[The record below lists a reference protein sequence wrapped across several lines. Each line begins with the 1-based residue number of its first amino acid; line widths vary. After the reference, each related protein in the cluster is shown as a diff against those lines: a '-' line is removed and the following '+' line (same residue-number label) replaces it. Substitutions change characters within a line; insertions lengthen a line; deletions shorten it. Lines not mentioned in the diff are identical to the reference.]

1 MYTAMHC
8 AICQKNFATK
18 FTYEHH
24 IQMKHRPEEEIEDQ
38 ESDNDR
44 PDIFEYSQSGNE
56 SSGESM
62 EQTDN
67 GSETEEEEE
76 PDFWT
81 LIIRNA
87 VGQIQDVQKVDG
99 KPDFNW
105 LQHITEKPLLSQ
117 FINLLRKTYY
127 NTKLIHEAGSSDS
140 LLEKI
145 ENELEKLKEEYT
157 DEDFE
162 SEAQETAWK
171 KYKPYIKKKILQ
183 NINEFETVV
192 CKPDADDEG
201 VSENDSLSE

>member
-1 MYTAMHC
+1 
-8 AICQKNFATK
+8 
-18 FTYEHH
+18 
-24 IQMKHRPEEEIEDQ
+24 MKHRPEEEIEDQ
-38 ESDNDR
+38 ESDNDK
-44 PDIFEYSQSGNE
+44 PDIFDNSQLENE

-62 EQTDN
+62 EQSET
-67 GSETEEEEE
+67 GSEEEEEE

-81 LIIRNA
+81 MIIRY
-87 VGQIQDVQKVDG
+87 VVLHIREEQKAKGDLG
-99 KPDFNW
+99 FSS
-105 LQHITEKPLLSQ
+105 LQQITERPLLSKI
-117 FINLLRKTYY
+117 INRLRNEYY

-183 NINEFETVV
+183 NINEFETLV
-192 CKPDADDEG
+192 CKSDADDEG
-201 VSENDSLSE
+201 DSENESSSE

>member
-1 MYTAMHC
+1 MYTVMHC

-18 FTYEHH
+18 YTYERH
-24 IQMKHRPEEEIEDQ
+24 IQMKHRPEEQTEDQ

-62 EQTDN
+62 EQSES
-67 GSETEEEEE
+67 GSESEEEE

-81 LIIRNA
+81 IIIRY
-87 VGQIQDVQKVDG
+87 VVKQVHSEQKAQGDPG
-99 KPDFNW
+99 YTS
-105 LQHITEKPLLSQ
+105 LQQITEKPLLSLV
-117 FINLLRKTYY
+117 IDRLRKTYY
-127 NTKLIHEAGSSDS
+127 NTKLIHDAGSNDS
-140 LLEKI
+140 ILEKI

-157 DEDFE
+157 DKEFE
-162 SEAQETAWK
+162 WEVQEMAWK

-183 NINEFETVV
+183 NINEFETLV